1 MKKILYIVFS
11 IVILL
16 SCNKDDERSQIENLL
31 LDEWILVSF
40 VNELDGTT
48 VNEDDVENS
57 GPITIH
63 FKEDFSYTGNT
74 GRIGFFGTFILNN
87 SATVLIL
94 LSYYLTELGES
105 DWGWLFIEHLHLNY
119 NPQTQHI
126 ESDFEVSG
134 DVLKLYYSNVE
145 FMKFLRL

>member
-87 SATVLIL
+87 SETVLIL
-94 LSYYLTELGES
+94 LSYYLTEIGES
-105 DWGWLFIEHLHLNY
+105 DWGWLFIENLHLNY

-126 ESDFEVSG
+126 ESDFEVST
-134 DVLKLYYSNVE
+134 DILKIYYSDSE
-145 FMKFLRL
+145 FMKFKRL